1 MEKKTTAEDL
11 FKAGLITKEAL
22 EKVQHNRAARFT
34 SINDARTDHVA
45 GINKLRQGAMY
56 K

>member
-22 EKVQHNRAARFT
+22 EKVQQNRVARFT
-34 SINDARTDHVA
+34 SINDSRNDHVA
-45 GINKLRQGAMY
+45 GINKLRLGVIY